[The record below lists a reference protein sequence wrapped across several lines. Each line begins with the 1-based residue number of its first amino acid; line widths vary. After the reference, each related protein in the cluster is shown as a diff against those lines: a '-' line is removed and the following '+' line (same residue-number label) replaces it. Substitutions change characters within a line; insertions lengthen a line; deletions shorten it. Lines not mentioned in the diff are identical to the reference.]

1 MKNVYQR
8 NNFDALQRIS
18 VPKYTMK
25 ISNQSDLM
33 DFLKS
38 EDTYGTIVNDI
49 TVSVVFGKLT
59 SSNGCKV
66 LTTNN
71 YVIFLENL
79 A

>member
-1 MKNVYQR
+1 MY
-8 NNFDALQRIS
+8 IS
-18 VPKYTMK
+18 ETISMRYSGYRYPIYTMK

-59 SSNGCKV
+59 SSNGFTPLK
-66 LTTNN
+66 
-71 YVIFLENL
+71 I
-79 A
+79 